1 LIDPSHSFFIVWL
14 RYVEIHNT
22 TINTD
27 NDTVVIYGTVALT
40 VSEPSNL
47 NQTIEEIKFTIL

>member
-1 LIDPSHSFFIVWL
+1 VWL

-27 NDTVVIYGTVALT
+27 NDTVAIYGTVALAI
-40 VSEPSNL
+40 SEPSNL
-47 NQTIEEIKFTIL
+47 NQTIKGIKFTILYGA